1 MTIVPLASDPG
12 MGHHHTILGMIGGY
26 GGQIK
31 REREREDKNVTSSA
45 ARLLAVSLIQVD
57 YGVT

>member
-1 MTIVPLASDPG
+1 